1 MGCAGS
7 PGPGTHFGET
17 KPALPGTPGSIC
29 PRGSLVPRSVTRP
42 SPAPYPS
49 TRPCCPISR
58 WLSSREMRPWNQ
70 GWVRWMAGVRGK
82 DAGHWGRH
90 LGPQPRLLR
99 VATQPILGTLDHH
112 PPALRLEPEDGV
124 GRLRRWLVF
133 FCSGGHGSQ
142 GAVGIR
148 HLPKPSS
155 SLLLHESPLGG
166 GAADTQMHA
175 DPYPPGLGLLH
186 GSTQS
191 LPGVLN
197 DTPSLA
203 REVHGH

>member
-17 KPALPGTPGSIC
+17 KPHYQGLLVPPA
-29 PRGSLVPRSVTRP
+29 RGSRW
-42 SPAPYPS
+42 SPGLLPDPAQPLTHP
-49 TRPCCPISR
+49 PGPA
-58 WLSSREMRPWNQ
+58 
-70 GWVRWMAGVRGK
+70 VRLAAGSPPGKCVRGTR
-82 DAGHWGRH
+82 AGYGGWLGSGEKMLVIRGRH

-99 VATQPILGTLDHH
+99 VAMQPILGTRDDH

-166 GAADTQMHA
+166 GTADTQMHA

-203 REVHGH
+203 REVHGY